1 MRNIL
6 LSQAESGKV
15 LEHLAQ
21 NLRRLRLKAGLS
33 QEELARRAGLSR
45 RMVNGLEAGTANISL
60 SNLDNLATA
69 LGVTFVE
76 LVRPAL
82 AHDGHIRAL
91 LWEGK
96 SQDSRAL
103 LLGAAPATRQV
114 ELWSWSLAPGERY
127 DAEADPV
134 GFHEM
139 ISVLQ
144 GELALALAHETK
156 LIPAG
161 EFIVFSSAQQ
171 YSYINNGPGLLRFI
185 RNVVS

>member
-6 LSQAESGKV
+6 HSQAESGKA

-21 NLRRLRLKAGLS
+21 NLRRLRLQAGLS
-33 QEELARRAGLSR
+33 QEELAKRSDLSR

-60 SNLDNLATA
+60 SNLDNVAAA
-69 LGVTFVE
+69 LGVTFVD

-82 AHDGHIRAL
+82 AEDGRIRAL

-96 SQDSRAL
+96 NPASRAL

-114 ELWSWSLAPGERY
+114 ELWSWSLAPGDRY
-127 DAEADPV
+127 DAEPDGE

-144 GELALALAHETK
+144 GELDLALPNETK
-156 LIPAG
+156 VIPAG

-171 YSYINNGPGLLRFI
+171 YSYINKGAELLRFI